1 MKNIKKIELLQNKEE
16 ILPGFSSDF
25 PYISSRAEIDKY
37 DGRFVPWHWHK
48 PIELFYIES
57 GVLEYYTPKN
67 RLSFSAG
74 MGGFV
79 NSNVLHMTKPISSY
93 KDKTIQLLHIFDP
106 ELISGCHGSKVEK
119 TYVMPIIAAPQIEIV
134 AFSPD
139 NCKHADILNL
149 LCSIF
154 KLSDKDLGYEIKVR
168 EILSQ
173 IWLMLFDLLSE
184 RLYKR
189 SLYDKNDERLKMMMI
204 YIHEH
209 YTEKIT
215 ISDLASTAYLS
226 ERECFR
232 IFRNYLHTTP
242 TEYIRSYRLKEACR
256 LLAHSHDSVAEIGF
270 SCGLGNSSYF
280 GKIFKDYIN
289 CTPVEYSKIWQNTH
303 SNCPK

>member
-106 ELISGCHGSKVEK
+106 ELISGCHE
-119 TYVMPIIAAPQIEIV
+119 
-134 AFSPD
+134 
-139 NCKHADILNL
+139 
-149 LCSIF
+149 
-154 KLSDKDLGYEIKVR
+154 VR
-168 EILSQ
+168 
-173 IWLMLFDLLSE
+173 
-184 RLYKR
+184 
-189 SLYDKNDERLKMMMI
+189 
-204 YIHEH
+204 
-209 YTEKIT
+209 
-215 ISDLASTAYLS
+215 
-226 ERECFR
+226 
-232 IFRNYLHTTP
+232 
-242 TEYIRSYRLKEACR
+242 
-256 LLAHSHDSVAEIGF
+256 
-270 SCGLGNSSYF
+270 
-280 GKIFKDYIN
+280 
-289 CTPVEYSKIWQNTH
+289 
-303 SNCPK
+303 